1 MELRPYQ
8 WEVIMPAL
16 EGRNIIIWLPTGAGK
31 TRAAAYV
38 AKRHLETVDRA
49 KVVVLVNRVHLV
61 TQHAEEFGLMLG
73 GRWAVATLS
82 GDMGVRAGFGH
93 VARSHDLL
101 ICTAELLQT
110 ALSSTEEE
118 EHTELTAFSL
128 IVVDECH
135 HTHKDTVYNA
145 ILSRYL
151 ELKMHRQQPLPQ
163 VLGLTASPGTGGHA
177 KLEGAIEHIL
187 QLCANLDTWCIMSP
201 ETYRSQLL
209 EHRPQPCK
217 KYHLC
222 QRRSQDPFGDLI
234 KKLMAQIHD
243 RLEMPDL
250 SQDFG
255 TQMYE
260 QHVVELC
267 QTATEAGLQPRR
279 VLALHLR
286 RYNDALL
293 IHDAVRAVDALA
305 SLRDFY
311 DWERTTKTQ
320 VLHTE
325 RWLLALF
332 DDHKDELARL
342 ATHGPEN
349 PKLDML
355 EQILQ
360 AQLGGPGSPR
370 GIVFTRTRQSAHSLL
385 LWLQQRPGLQAMD
398 IRAQTLTG
406 AGSSSQS
413 VHMTQN
419 PKLDMLEQIL
429 QAQLGGPGSPR
440 GIVFTRTRQSAHSLL
455 LWLQQRPGLQA
466 MDIRAQTLT
475 GAGSSSQSV
484 HMTQRDQ
491 QEVIRKFQV
500 GALNL
505 LVATSVAEE
514 GLDIAKCNVVVRY
527 GLLTNEISMV
537 QARGRAR
544 ANQSVYSF
552 VATEGS
558 RELRR
563 ELTNEALEALME
575 QAVATVQKMDPAEYQ
590 AKIRDLQ
597 GAAAVKRAARAS
609 RRDSQRRQFLA
620 EHVRLLCVNCM
631 VAVGHGSD
639 LRRVAGTHHVN
650 VNPNFSIYY
659 TVSREH
665 VVIDR
670 VFKDWKPGGTISCRH
685 CGESWGL
692 QMVYKSVTLPVLK
705 VRSLLLETPQG
716 RIQAR
721 KWSRVPFLVEDF
733 DFLQHCAQSLQDLTL
748 D

>member
-1 MELRPYQ
+1 MALRPYQ

-38 AKRHLETVDRA
+38 AKRHLETVDGA

-61 TQHAEEFGLMLG
+61 TQHAEEFSLVLG
-73 GRWAVATLS
+73 GRWAMATLS
-82 GDMGVRAGFGH
+82 GDMGARAGFGH
-93 VARSHDLL
+93 MAQKHDLV
-101 ICTAELLQT
+101 ICTAELLQM
-110 ALSSTEEE
+110 ALSSSEEE
-118 EHTELTAFSL
+118 EHVELTDLPHLGPPPGLWQSEMDRAGGSRAKGRKGPTHGVDSSFPAAPAFSL

-135 HTHKDTVYNA
+135 HTHKGTVYNV
-145 ILSRYL
+145 ILSQYL
-151 ELKMHRQQPLPQ
+151 EQKLQRRRHLP
-163 VLGLTASPGTGGHA
+163 
-177 KLEGAIEHIL
+177 

-201 ETYRSQLL
+201 KTHRPELL

-217 KYHLC
+217 QYDLC

-243 RLEMPDL
+243 HAEMPEL
-250 SQDFG
+250 AQDFG
-255 TQMYE
+255 TQTYE
-260 QHVVELC
+260 QQVVELC
-267 QTATEAGLQPRR
+267 KTAAEAGLQERR

-293 IHDAVRAVDALA
+293 IHDTVRAVDALA
-305 SLRDFY
+305 SLQDFC
-311 DWERTTKTQ
+311 DRERATKSQ
-320 VLHTE
+320 ILHAE
-325 RWLLALF
+325 RWLLGLF
-332 DDHKDELARL
+332 DDHKDELTRL

-349 PKLDML
+349 PKLDTL

-360 AQLGGPGSPR
+360 AQFRGAANPR
-370 GIVFTRTRQSAHSLL
+370 GIVFTRTRQSAQSLL
-385 LWLQQRPGLQAMD
+385 LWLQQQPSLRTAG
-398 IRAQTLTG
+398 IRAQMLIG
-406 AGSSSQS
+406 AGSGSQS
-413 VHMTQN
+413 
-419 PKLDMLEQIL
+419 
-429 QAQLGGPGSPR
+429 A
-440 GIVFTRTRQSAHSLL
+440 
-455 LWLQQRPGLQA
+455 
-466 MDIRAQTLT
+466 
-475 GAGSSSQSV
+475 

-491 QEVIRKFQV
+491 QDVIRKFRA

-544 ANQSVYSF
+544 ASQSVYSF

-575 QAVATVQKMDPAEYQ
+575 QAVAAVQRMDPAEYQ

-597 GAAAVKRAARAS
+597 LEAVVKRAARATQ
-609 RRDSQRRQFLA
+609 RDRQRRQFPA
-620 EHVRLLCVNCM
+620 EHVRLLCINCM

-639 LRRVAGTHHVN
+639 LRKVEGTHHVN
-650 VNPNFSIYY
+650 VNPNFSLYY
-659 TVSREH
+659 TVSREP

-670 VFKDWKPGGTISCRH
+670 VFKDWKPGGAISCRN

-692 QMVYKSVTLPVLK
+692 QMIYKSVTLPVLK
-705 VRSLLLETPQG
+705 VRSLLLETPQS
-716 RIQAR
+716 RIQAK
-721 KWSRVPFLVEDF
+721 KWSRVPFPVEDF
-733 DFLQHCAQSLQDLTL
+733 DFLQHCTQNLADLSLD
-748 D
+748 